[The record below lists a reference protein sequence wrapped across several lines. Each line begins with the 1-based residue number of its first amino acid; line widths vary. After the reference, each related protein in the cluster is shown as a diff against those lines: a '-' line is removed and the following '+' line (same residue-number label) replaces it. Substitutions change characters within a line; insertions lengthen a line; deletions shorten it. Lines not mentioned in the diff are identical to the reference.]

1 MTIQLNEQSIKDIE
15 NFCLEMP
22 TKFGLPIIQYL
33 QKLATEQT
41 PAIDEKETSETVS

>member
-1 MTIQLNEQSIKDIE
+1 MTITLNDTEIKDIE

-33 QKLATEQT
+33 QKLATEQN
-41 PAIDEKETSETVS
+41 PVINEKETSETVS

>member
-1 MTIQLNEQSIKDIE
+1 MTIILNDTEIKDIE

-33 QKLATEQT
+33 QKLATEQN
-41 PAIDEKETSETVS
+41 PVAVEENN